1 MENKNE
7 KIVWI
12 TGASTGI
19 GAETALRLAQRGY
32 RVAVTA
38 RSADKL
44 EALSANL
51 SAFKGKIFPYPG
63 DVTDEAQMVRIVEKI
78 EKDHGS
84 IDIALLNAGSFFPDH
99 ADQFTARNCRKT
111 FDLNVQ
117 GVANCLEPLLKKF
130 IPRKAGH
137 IAIVASVAGFRGLP
151 RSLSY
156 GPSKAALINMA
167 EALYIEC
174 KPLGIKVQLV
184 NPGFVR
190 TPLTD
195 KNDFTMPMLMEV
207 EDAADALVRGLESS
221 RFEISFPRVFVL
233 IAKAIGLLPNK
244 IYLWLLGKALKM
256 EERRVR

>member
-1 MENKNE
+1 MTGKNT

-19 GAETALRLAQRGY
+19 GAATALRMAQQGY
-32 RVAVTA
+32 TVAATA

-44 EALSANL
+44 EALADNL

-63 DVTDEAQMVRIVEKI
+63 DVTEEAGIAELVDRI
-78 EKDHGS
+78 EKDLGP
-84 IDIALLNAGSFFPDH
+84 IDIALLNAGSFFPDA
-99 ADQFTARNCRKT
+99 ADQFAAASCRKT
-111 FDLNVQ
+111 FALNVQ

-130 IPRKAGH
+130 IPRKSGH

-174 KPLGIKVQLV
+174 KPLGIKVQVV

-195 KNDFTMPMLMEV
+195 QNDFPMPMMMEV
-207 EDAADALVRGLESS
+207 SDAAEALARGLESN
-221 RFEISFPRVFVL
+221 RFEITFPWMFVM
-233 IAKAIGLLPNK
+233 IVKSIGLLPNK
-244 IYLWLLGKALKM
+244 AYLWLLGKTLKV